1 MKWTVYILIFL
12 IILERWY
19 IHAAVMLLVFFIS
32 VIKDIPEMK
41 QYDLFSFLS
50 IASLL
55 FILYFFSE
63 KPEPE
68 KKNVFMDIETEKD
81 IKDFKFIVTNLF
93 QKILDIY
100 RDFLQAKSLLF
111 FYRKPETEEFQLMFF
126 SSVISDNIIQNY
138 QFKLKDDIIGV
149 AINKRDFF
157 IIDAS
162 TIKIPYY
169 NSSSEIKSIIT
180 YPLMFGKIIGA
191 FVCDFAVQIEQNE
204 NIKKLLQ
211 NLSAEILNILH
222 LFEIN
227 SKIMEREQRIS
238 ILYDIYGKL
247 NFLEGKHNIIQKFF
261 EEIKKFDICS
271 GYLAEYNSEDRSFS
285 VIEIYNYPENI
296 INSKFF
302 PAEDEIL
309 KYVYNTGKHI
319 IINNAAD
326 KNINLNFRRKNIDKF
341 FISLLKSRVEPIGFI
356 KLDKEADYIFTDFE
370 IKTIQMLLSKV

>member
-1 MKWTVYILIFL
+1 MFERVYVHAA
-12 IILERWY
+12 IILF
-19 IHAAVMLLVFFIS
+19 IFFIS
-32 VIKDIPEMK
+32 LIKYLPDMK

-55 FILYFFSE
+55 LILYLSVE
-63 KPEPE
+63 KPGPA
-68 KKNVFMDIETEKD
+68 KKSAFIDLETEKN
-81 IKDFKFIVTNLF
+81 IKNFKFIVSDLF

-100 RDFLQAKSLLF
+100 RDFLQVNSLLF
-111 FYRKPETEEFQLMFF
+111 FYRQPETEEFQLMFF
-126 SSVISDNIIQNY
+126 SSVIPDNINQNY
-138 QFKLKDDIIGV
+138 KFKLKDDIIGV

-157 IIDAS
+157 TMNVS

-169 NSSSEIKSIIT
+169 NSTVEIKSIIT

-191 FVCDFAVQIEQNE
+191 FVCDFVVQIEQNE
-204 NIKKLLQ
+204 NIKKLLK
-211 NLSAEILNILH
+211 NLSEEILNILR

-227 SKIMEREQRIS
+227 NKIMEREQRIS

-271 GYLAEYNSEDRSFS
+271 GYLAEYNCEDRSFS
-285 VIEIYNYPENI
+285 VTEIYNYPENI
-296 INSKFF
+296 INSKFS
-302 PAEDEIL
+302 PVEDEIL
-309 KYVYNTGKHI
+309 KYVYNTGKYI
-319 IINNAAD
+319 IINNASD
-326 KNINLNFRRKNIDKF
+326 KNINLNFKRKNIDKF